1 MLVNPNIFYADD
13 DTDDLEFFRDALA
26 QIDSS
31 LILTASH
38 DGDELLERLQSPPP
52 MPRLIFLDLN
62 MPRKNGFEVL
72 QEIRSNAS
80 IKDLPVIVFSTTQDE
95 DAIRKTRQ
103 LGANRFVSKP
113 SSFNGM
119 KRVIR
124 TCLETDWP
132 LFKTAPE
139 NYALMSN

>member
-1 MLVNPNIFYADD
+1 MLANPNIFYADD
-13 DTDDLEFFRDALA
+13 DVEDVEFFRDALA

-31 LILTASH
+31 LVLTASN
-38 DGDELLERLQSPPP
+38 DGDELLDRLQSPPP
-52 MPRLIFLDLN
+52 TPHLIFLDLN

-72 QEIRSNAS
+72 SEIRSNES
-80 IKDLPVIVFSTTQDE
+80 LSHYPVIIFSTTTDQ
-95 DAIRKTRQ
+95 DAIAKTRQ

-119 KRVIR
+119 KKVIR

-132 LFKTAPE
+132 VFKAQPE
-139 NYALMSN
+139 NYALM